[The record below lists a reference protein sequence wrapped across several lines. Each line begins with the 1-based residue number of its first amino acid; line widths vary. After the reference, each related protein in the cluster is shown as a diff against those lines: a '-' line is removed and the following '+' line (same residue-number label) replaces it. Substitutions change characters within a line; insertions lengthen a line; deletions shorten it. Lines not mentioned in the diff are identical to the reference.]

1 MFFGIVDHLYLS
13 GREKSRCKA
22 WKEVLEGEQVESLA
36 CLQCTVASECES
48 GLRRGG
54 GEEACMWG
62 QAMQGAGAQ
71 DKDLGFHFSIVKK
84 PRRGFKQRSE
94 MIIYVC
100 GEEIGE
106 WFYGA
111 QLGGYCAF

>member
-1 MFFGIVDHLYLS
+1 MDHLYLS
-13 GREKSRCKA
+13 GRKKGRCKA

-48 GLRRGG
+48 GLRRGDG
-54 GEEACMWG
+54 REACMWG

-71 DKDLGFHFSIVKK
+71 DKDLRFHFSIEKK
-84 PRRGFKQRSE
+84 PRGGCKQQSG

-100 GEEIGE
+100 GEEIGG

-111 QLGGYCAF
+111 QSGGYCAF

>member
-1 MFFGIVDHLYLS
+1 MFLCIVDHLYLS